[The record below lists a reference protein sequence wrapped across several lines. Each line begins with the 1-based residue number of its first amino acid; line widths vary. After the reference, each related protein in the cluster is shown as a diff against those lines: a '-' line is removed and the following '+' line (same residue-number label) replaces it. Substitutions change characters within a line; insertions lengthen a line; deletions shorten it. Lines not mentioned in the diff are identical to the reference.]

1 MDGIRSAGLAA
12 RRNGMMRV
20 DGQRGPCGAP
30 CLAVADEAFA
40 GITRQRFAQAGV
52 ADVAAR

>member
-1 MDGIRSAGLAA
+1 MDGIRTAGLAA

-20 DGQRGPCGAP
+20 DGRRGTSGAP
-30 CLAVADEAFA
+30 CLATADEAFA
-40 GITRQRFAQAGV
+40 GITRQWSAQAGV